1 MEASL
6 MVLWAVV
13 ALLFLAGF
21 VSLAVLPGWFRARR
35 QEAVWR
41 QIALTEA
48 LDGEL
53 GPIVSPVVKRPLLG
67 PWRIEIAVPLAQFAT
82 VGRLLAVAHETLS
95 DREGMSPSQ
104 YRIILSARPD
114 SGQRG
119 RGPQVRK
126 NAERWAG
133 NPAAA

>member
-6 MVLWAVV
+6 TVLWAVV
-13 ALLFLAGF
+13 ALLFLTGF
-21 VSLAVLPGWFRARR
+21 ISLVILPGWIRTRR

-53 GPIVSPVVKRPLLG
+53 GPIVSPLVKRPLLG
-67 PWRIEIAVPLAQFAT
+67 QRRIEIAVPIAQSET
-82 VGRLLAVAHETLS
+82 VGRLLAIAHETLS

-104 YRIILSARPD
+104 YRIILSIRTD

-119 RGPQVRK
+119 RGPQVRR

>member
-1 MEASL
+1 MEATL
-6 MVLWAVV
+6 TVLWAVV
-13 ALLFLAGF
+13 ALLVLAGL
-21 VSLAVLPGWFRARR
+21 VSLLVLPGWFRARR

-95 DREGMSPSQ
+95 DREGMNPSQ
-104 YRIILSARPD
+104 YRIVLSARLDP
-114 SGQRG
+114 S
-119 RGPQVRK
+119 QVGHVPLARK
-126 NAERWAG
+126 NTGRWAG
-133 NPAAA
+133 KPAAA